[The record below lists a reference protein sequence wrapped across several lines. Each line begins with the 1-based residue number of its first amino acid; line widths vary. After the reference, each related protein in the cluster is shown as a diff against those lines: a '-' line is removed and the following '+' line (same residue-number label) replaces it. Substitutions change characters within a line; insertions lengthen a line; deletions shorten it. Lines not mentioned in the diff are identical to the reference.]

1 MGKIVIMN
9 WVLLRQLFL
18 LLAEKFL
25 QSVHSHSQDVYSEE
39 ETYLC
44 FEAKRGFLTTLILIV
59 KINSEMKE
67 WQHLRVLIPY
77 LPQDLQTLQNLIQSV
92 TPQSMLCEDNFQVT

>member
-1 MGKIVIMN
+1 M
-9 WVLLRQLFL
+9 

-44 FEAKRGFLTTLILIV
+44 FEAKQGFLTRLIQIV
-59 KINSEMKE
+59 KINSELKE
-67 WQHLRVLIPY
+67 RQHLSVFTSH
-77 LPQDLQTLQNLIQSV
+77 LPQDLQTLQNLI
-92 TPQSMLCEDNFQVT
+92 